1 MKWKKYTW
9 FLAFTIGRCIENRQF
24 FVYFWNIDIW
34 AIVVW
39 LQHIYIQYRAGG
51 KKKKMSAHSILASHS
66 FCIYEFSK
74 SSYHELYIWNY
85 SSCIIF
91 NLSFHVMCRKGIAIW
106 TGVQNGSFSFSLNAQ
121 FSRITMCAKTPSNSI
136 SSLDVIYAGGNV
148 LVKLVIH
155 SVLIATINMAYFGV
169 R

>member
-34 AIVVW
+34 ATVVW

-91 NLSFHVMCRKGIAIW
+91 NLSFHVMCRKGIAICNCNMNRCSEW
-106 TGVQNGSFSFSLNAQ
+106 FFLLLIECTIFPNHYVCKNTEQYNKFIRCYLCGWE
-121 FSRITMCAKTPSNSI
+121 CAGEI
-136 SSLDVIYAGGNV
+136 GNTLCV
-148 LVKLVIH
+148 
-155 SVLIATINMAYFGV
+155 NCNN
-169 R
+169 